1 MAPYVAPDGTWGDYS
16 TLNGVSCADVDP
28 NSCDTGASALIRS
41 CSVTGACTGK
51 YLSCRKL
58 IIPIPFANFF
68 IGFSN
73 IFGIFRSKLIFLSPI
88 QQLGI
93 NGGLGAIAAILALV
107 LIMAIVARLF
117 ISEQGFVDSMM
128 RKTSWNLI
136 ERD

>member
-73 IFGIFRSKLIFLSPI
+73 IFGIFRSKLIFSLSNSATWD
-88 QQLGI
+88 QWGSWGDCSHSCTCAD
-93 NGGLGAIAAILALV
+93 NGDC
-107 LIMAIVARLF
+107 
-117 ISEQGFVDSMM
+117 SETLYKRTRFRRFYDVEN
-128 RKTSWNLI
+128 KL
-136 ERD
+136 EPH

>member
-1 MAPYVAPDGTWGDYS
+1 M
-16 TLNGVSCADVDP
+16 
-28 NSCDTGASALIRS
+28 
-41 CSVTGACTGK
+41 
-51 YLSCRKL
+51 
-58 IIPIPFANFF
+58 
-68 IGFSN
+68 
-73 IFGIFRSKLIFLSPI
+73 FGIFRSKLIFLSPI

-128 RKTSWNLI
+128 WKTSWNLI